1 MINLKDPIK
10 HATSRLG
17 MFAYLDFV
25 RRTPEICEWI
35 NRGCPAPPPAPIK
48 RKVILSYLKRFQI
61 ENFVETGTHMGDTLA
76 EVAFNSKILCF
87 SIELADQSFYKA
99 KKRFADYKNVE
110 LHHGDSARMIIPII
124 ERLTSPALF
133 WLDGHYSGG
142 ETAHGAK
149 ATPVSEELTAI
160 LNAPQQGHVILID
173 DMHCFNGCDD
183 YPYLDELLHAV
194 REHGGYDAEVGTNIC
209 RITPKPMSTI

>member
-1 MINLKDPIK
+1 MSNLKDRIK
-10 HATSRLG
+10 HSASRLG
-17 MFAYLDFV
+17 VFPHLDYA
-25 RRTPEICEWI
+25 RRIPEIIEWL

-48 RKVILSYLKRFQI
+48 RKVILSCLTRFQI

-76 EVAFNSKILCF
+76 EVAFNPKIVCH
-87 SIELADQSFYKA
+87 SIELDDLYFYRA
-99 KKRFADYKNVE
+99 KQRFADYKNVE
-110 LHHGDSARMIIPII
+110 LYHGDSARMIIPII

-142 ETAHGAK
+142 ETGHGAK

-160 LNAPQQGHVILID
+160 LDAPQRGHVILID

-183 YPYLDELLHAV
+183 YPHLDELLHAV
-194 REHGGYDAEVGTNIC
+194 REHGGYNVQVGTNIC
-209 RITPKPMSTI
+209 CITPKTMSAV